1 MTTPFTPTSRADI
14 ARLLSQ
20 AEAAG
25 AGHLAGILTPVI
37 RGELDVI
44 APTRNTL
51 ALPFKRVGRRGQPVV
66 VIVGDDDYRP
76 AGPST
81 WACAW
86 RIRAWAAF
94 AIVHGT
100 GAQRAHYD
108 MAAGVAQRVG
118 RLLLIE
124 TTSAAAQDWAG
135 FLHGRTPALPF
146 MGLLP
151 PDCVHPVMPAKGG
164 VH

>member
-1 MTTPFTPTSRADI
+1 MSASFTPTSRADI
-14 ARLLSQ
+14 TRLLSQ

-25 AGHLAGILTPVI
+25 AGHLAGILGPVI
-37 RGELDVI
+37 RGELDLI

-51 ALPFKRVGRRGQPVV
+51 ALPFKRVSRRGRPVV
-66 VIVGDDDYRP
+66 VILGDDDYCH
-76 AGPST
+76 AGPGT
-81 WACAW
+81 WACAG
-86 RIRAWAAF
+86 RIRAWASF

-124 TTSAAAQDWAG
+124 TTAAAAQDWAG
-135 FLHGRTPALPF
+135 FLHGRTRALRF

-151 PDCVHPVMPAKGG
+151 PDGVHPVMLAKRG